1 MDKRSFLKSLSL
13 IGLGSATPAFSL
25 DRWISK
31 HEHVS
36 PGLLAA
42 DEDFWEGIRKGYRLK
57 EDYINLENGYYC
69 FLPQET
75 LEKYIG
81 HLREINLQASYYMRT
96 VQFDNKRKM
105 AGKLAAVIGGLE
117 EEVGITR
124 NTTESLD
131 LIIGGLDWKEGDEAV
146 MAEQDYG
153 TMLNMFRQVA
163 ARHGVVNKFI
173 NIPLHP
179 KNDEEIVEVYAAAI
193 TGKTRLVML
202 PHIVNITGQIMP
214 VRKIADM
221 AHAKGALVMVDGAH
235 AVGHFRFNIND
246 LHCDFYGS
254 SLHKW
259 LSVPLGSGL
268 LWVKK
273 ENISKVI
280 WPLLSAGDKKPD
292 DITRLNWL
300 GTHPVHT
307 DLAIADAIDYY
318 NMIGPERKEARLRY
332 LQSYWTSKLRK
343 VPNVII
349 NTPEDPARHC
359 GIGNVG
365 VTTVKP
371 GDLGDILMKKYKIF
385 TVPIDGAGVHGL
397 RVTPNVYTRPAEL
410 DKLVTAVTEIARG

>member
-1 MDKRSFLKSLSL
+1 
-13 IGLGSATPAFSL
+13 
-25 DRWISK
+25 
-31 HEHVS
+31 
-36 PGLLAA
+36 
-42 DEDFWEGIRKGYRLK
+42 
-57 EDYINLENGYYC
+57 
-69 FLPQET
+69 
-75 LEKYIG
+75 
-81 HLREINLQASYYMRT
+81 
-96 VQFDNKRKM
+96 M
-105 AGKLAAVIGGLE
+105 AGKLAAVIGGQE
-117 EEVGITR
+117 DEVGITR
-124 NTTESLD
+124 NTTEALD
-131 LIIGGLDWKEGDEAV
+131 LVIGGLDWKAGDEAV

-179 KNDEEIVEVYAAAI
+179 KSDEEIVEVYAAAV
-193 TGKTRLVML
+193 TEKTRLVML
-202 PHIVNITGQIMP
+202 PHIVNITGHIMP

-254 SLHKW
+254 SMHKW

-273 ENISKVI
+273 ESISKVV
-280 WPLLSAGDKKPD
+280 WPLLSPGEKKAD

-318 NMIGPERKEARLRY
+318 NMIGPERKETRLRY
-332 LQSYWTSKLRK
+332 LQTYWTSKLRK

-349 NTPEDPARHC
+349 NTPEDPARYC

-365 VTTVKP
+365 VTTMKP
-371 GDLGDILMKKYKIF
+371 GDLADTLMKKYKISR
-385 TVPIDGAGVHGL
+385 L
-397 RVTPNVYTRPAEL
+397 
-410 DKLVTAVTEIARG
+410 EIGRAHV